1 DFGPYDRPIPSV
13 PPKRGIV
20 NHHAPEEDVLGILS
34 RILFLEDH
42 RAVRYRALP
51 VVLGHPFEQLGR
63 VKDLDEGGMKV
74 LAGAVLRVV
83 LKAPLRVSPRHGE
96 LANAILEISRGS
108 GTEVC
113 RGTGEGW
120 FASAAAAIAAAGPHA
135 T

>member
-63 VKDLDEGGMKV
+63 VKDLDEGGMKN

-83 LKAPLRVSPRHGE
+83 LKAPLRVAPRHGE
-96 LANAILEISRGS
+96 LVKGIIQNSRGGGPS
-108 GTEVC
+108 A
-113 RGTGEGW
+113 GTGTVDGCAAY
-120 FASAAAAIAAAGPHA
+120 ASDR